1 MSDRLAVMNAGRIE
15 QVGTPAEVYEEPWT
29 PFVAGFVGTSNMLT
43 DAAAEAVA
51 GSPAPLTIRPE
62 KIRMLP
68 ADEAASPGDC
78 TVTGRVE
85 AVVYL
90 GAVTRY
96 RVRLDVGGQELIV
109 LQQNLHQSSMQ
120 ALEVQGAAVRLA
132 WSPEN
137 NRFLHDE
144 EPRGDER

>member
-1 MSDRLAVMNAGRIE
+1 M
-15 QVGTPAEVYEEPWT
+15 TPPAE
-29 PFVAGFVGTSNMLT
+29 
-43 DAAAEAVA
+43 AAA
-51 GSPAPLTIRPE
+51 
-62 KIRMLP
+62 
-68 ADEAASPGDC
+68 PGDC
-78 TVTGRVE
+78 TITGHVD

-120 ALEVQGAAVRLA
+120 ALEVQGTAVRLA
-132 WSPEN
+132 WNPEN

-144 EPRGDER
+144 RAPGER

>member
-1 MSDRLAVMNAGRIE
+1 
-15 QVGTPAEVYEEPWT
+15 
-29 PFVAGFVGTSNMLT
+29 MLT
-43 DAAAEAVA
+43 GEAAQAVA

-62 KIRMLP
+62 KIRMTP
-68 ADEAASPGDC
+68 RDEAAPPGDC
-78 TVTGRVE
+78 TITGHVE

-96 RVRLDVGGQELIV
+96 RVRLDVGGQDLIV

-120 ALEVQGAAVRLA
+120 ALEVQGTAVRLA

-144 EPRGDER
+144 GAPGEP